1 MESGRDKIIF
11 KILIF
16 VTFIAGYSPKE
27 SCRARPGND
36 KVIISIKEGT
46 ATYTR
51 IKVLILLIPTL
62 MVGIW
67 EFVRHQFLMQYI
79 SMDMGNYLTPV
90 LVFLFSNILL
100 LPLFRMLERSQR
112 ELERERAATAAME
125 ARELLAKELH
135 DGMAQSLFLL
145 SVRIDRLEQNR
156 KDGEISAESVDQIKK
171 TVHEVNRYVRQA
183 IANLK
188 VPVSGKESF
197 SLERSIQEQLAGIA
211 GEVMIEVSLDWHLD
225 EQALT
230 AAEQAELLSC
240 IREAIIN
247 VRKHTRAGKVS
258 VSGQGDRLNWNVTVA
273 DNGAGFAHADP
284 FAVSGSYGLQIMRER
299 ACSMGWKLDLQSG
312 PDGTVVE
319 IAKGGTTDGT
329 LPGADRR

>member
-1 MESGRDKIIF
+1 
-11 KILIF
+11 
-16 VTFIAGYSPKE
+16 
-27 SCRARPGND
+27 
-36 KVIISIKEGT
+36 
-46 ATYTR
+46 
-51 IKVLILLIPTL
+51 

-90 LVFLFSNILL
+90 LVFLFSIVLL

-112 ELERERAATAAME
+112 ELERERAATTAME

-156 KDGEISAESVDQIKK
+156 KDGEISAESVNQIKK

-258 VSGQGDRLNWNVTVA
+258 VSGQGDRLNWNVDVA
-273 DNGAGFAHADP
+273 DNGAGFVHADP

-299 ACSMGWKLDLQSG
+299 ARSMGWKLNLQSG
-312 PDGTVVE
+312 SAGTVVE
-319 IAKGGTTDGT
+319 ISKGGTTDGT